1 MYLENITLKADALN
15 LTEEE
20 FFNFCSQNKELK
32 FEMDSNKQIYIM
44 TPTGGITGNCN
55 SEIIVQLGIWNK
67 INKTGYVF
75 DSSTGFNF
83 PNGAMRSPD
92 AAWIAKGR
100 WEALTIEDRK
110 RFPHICPDFI
120 IELLSESDRLKTTKE
135 KMNEWIQNGCR
146 LAWLID
152 FENKIV
158 YIYKPKSDV
167 IQQSF
172 EQALRGEDVLLGF
185 ELNLTEFLT
194 T

>member
-1 MYLENITLKADALN
+1 MFSETITLKADALN

-32 FEMDSNKQIYIM
+32 FEMDSNNQIYIM
-44 TPTGGITGNCN
+44 TPTGGITGNRN

-75 DSSTGFNF
+75 DSSTGFNL

-92 AAWIAKGR
+92 SAWIAKER
-100 WEALTIEDRK
+100 WVGLSIEDRK

-120 IELLSESDRLKTTKE
+120 IELLSESDSLKTTKE
-135 KMNEWIQNGCR
+135 KMQEWLNNGCR

-152 FENKIV
+152 FESKTS
-158 YIYKPKSDV
+158 YIYKPKREV
-167 IQQSF
+167 IQQNF
-172 EQALRGEDVLLGF
+172 EQILSGEEVLQGF
-185 ELNLTEFLT
+185 ELNLNELL
-194 T
+194 

>member
-32 FEMDSNKQIYIM
+32 FEMDSNNQIYIM
-44 TPTGGITGNCN
+44 TPTGGITGNRN

-75 DSSTGFNF
+75 DSSTGFNL

-92 AAWIAKGR
+92 SAWIAKER
-100 WEALTIEDRK
+100 WVGLSIEDRK

-120 IELLSESDRLKTTKE
+120 IELLSESDSLNTIKE
-135 KMNEWIQNGCR
+135 KMNEWLQNGCR

-152 FENKIV
+152 FENKTV
-158 YIYKPKSDV
+158 YIYKPKSEV